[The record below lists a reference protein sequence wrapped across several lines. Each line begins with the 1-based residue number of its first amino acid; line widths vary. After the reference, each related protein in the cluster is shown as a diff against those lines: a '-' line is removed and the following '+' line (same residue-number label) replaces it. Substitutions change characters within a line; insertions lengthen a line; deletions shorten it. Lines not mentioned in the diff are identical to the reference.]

1 MNIRG
6 LLLVIACL
14 FLAFANVEAQENMP
28 AISPTATITTATGE
42 TQEVTEYSGSAPLQV
57 HFAPNVGYRI
67 IQCVLR
73 DEPADRPFI
82 GAVFMALP

>member
-14 FLAFANVEAQENMP
+14 FFAFANVEAQENMP

-42 TQEVTEYSGSAPLQV
+42 THEVTEYSG
-57 HFAPNVGYRI
+57 
-67 IQCVLR
+67 
-73 DEPADRPFI
+73 
-82 GAVFMALP
+82 